1 MHLGMHNVVF
11 YCKHDSCLRR
21 SLVAQQSDRMYTEIG
36 YTFVMLQAL
45 LDYVE
50 LVQNVV
56 YAPGSVKV
64 VFKGSEKTALVGK
77 FALAPPIARLTKFFL
92 RNESSVLAT

>member
-1 MHLGMHNVVF
+1 
-11 YCKHDSCLRR
+11 
-21 SLVAQQSDRMYTEIG
+21 MYTDIG

-45 LDYVE
+45 LKYVE
-50 LVQNVV
+50 FVQNID

-77 FALAPPIARLTKFFL
+77 FALAPPIA
-92 RNESSVLAT
+92 